1 VAGGEEPVAAGA
13 RNPDTSPTLWC
24 DWWLEVHDLAP
35 GIAYGWP
42 GPDLTAAPDDP
53 NPWFW
58 HWCPTTGGGR
68 WMAQATSA
76 HTLVSR
82 EPLHLEP
89 SLLWPCCG
97 THGFVR
103 EGVWIPA

>member
-1 VAGGEEPVAAGA
+1 MAGEEGA
-13 RNPDTSPTLWC
+13 VRRGGVKDPEAPPSTWC

-42 GPDLTAAPDDP
+42 GEGLTAAADDL

-58 HWCPTTGGGR
+58 HWCSQQSR

-82 EPLHLEP
+82 EPLHMEP

-103 EGVWIPA
+103 DGKWAPA